1 MWNKSL
7 VRILALVAVAALAV
21 PALAK
26 PVSKNINLPLPAR
39 VGTAQLTVGD
49 YRILVDG
56 SKVTVQQGKKI
67 LAEVEGRWEERGR
80 KQPQDSIQIGPNG
93 QVQEIRFGGDSRV
106 LVLSTP

>member
-1 MWNKSL
+1 MRSKSL

-21 PALAK
+21 PVLAK
-26 PVSKNINLPLPAR
+26 PFSKNINLLQPAK
-39 VGTAQLTVGD
+39 VGTAQLPVGE

-67 LAEVEGRWEERGR
+67 LAEVEGRWEERDR
-80 KQPQDSIQIGPNG
+80 KQTRNSILVGPNG
-93 QVQEIRFGGDSRV
+93 EVQEFRFAGDSRV